1 MYIILSAQILSWNMA
16 DLVLF
21 GCSCL
26 AATSI
31 LRLVWKA
38 KFSQLAALTFL
49 NSKYVTRHNMLYF
62 IFEPCQKY
70 GEETTF
76 ILSWM
81 EMKNIIENK
90 KKFIEWNLTK
100 WLYHET
106 SSVYDIHLKEI
117 TNLRLLFRIE
127 RLNILGYEI
136 KYSLLKHI

>member
-1 MYIILSAQILSWNMA
+1 MA
-16 DLVLF
+16 YLVLF
-21 GCSCL
+21 GCSCWDT
-26 AATSI
+26 TSI
-31 LRLVWKA
+31 LGLVWKA

-90 KKFIEWNLTK
+90 KKVYWMEFNKVALPWNLIRL
-100 WLYHET
+100 WY
-106 SSVYDIHLKEI
+106 SSKGNYKSEFIISRTIEHPGIWNQIFPFKGHL
-117 TNLRLLFRIE
+117 NLKNFVWGE
-127 RLNILGYEI
+127 
-136 KYSLLKHI
+136 